1 MSIRLGGTV
10 VHGQQLGRR
19 LGFPTANLDVG
30 EILPPLPASGVYAA
44 WATLADGRTFRA
56 MVNVGY
62 RPTVDATRKNLSIEA
77 HLDGFAG
84 DIYGQRLSLD
94 LVCWLRDERKMSSLQ
109 ELQAQLHNDLQTVR
123 AILQG

>member
-19 LGFPTANLDVG
+19 LGFPTANLYVG

-109 ELQAQLHNDLQTVR
+109 ELQAQLQNDLQTVR

>member
-109 ELQAQLHNDLQTVR
+109 ELQAQLQNDLQTVR